1 MIPIKAYDNMNN
13 LKMTMSILN
22 MSLNFTFVS
31 NPKTFTSVIVQT
43 VHLFMFSPF
52 KVFVLGFKFK
62 V

>member
-22 MSLNFTFVS
+22 MALNFTFVC

-43 VHLFMFSPF
+43 VHLFMLSPF